1 LLGLVELIL
10 KDRQRLHRLIRDPSL
25 QPELIPR
32 FLAISL
38 IGFLFFGVAMTLVL
52 NSAEVWPKLTAI
64 DRWLSDPEASLISF
78 HASESQAADSQAAQP
93 NRWFDGS
100 AFKVIVAYSLGLIA
114 ATGVCLP
121 SLYFYGLLS
130 GVRMSMLD
138 VTIHALKAK
147 ATAAVALVG
156 ILPIY
161 AAVSMGVIIFGGSL
175 EIRASLLQGTLL
187 LGLILPFLAGFWG
200 THSLYLGFTTLCDTM
215 PPERRERR
223 ECFLRRLVLS
233 WSVCYTVVTPVMIF
247 TLWAALGTK

>member
-1 LLGLVELIL
+1 MELIL

-38 IGFLFFGVAMTLVL
+38 IGFLFFGVAITLVL
-52 NSAEVWPKLTAI
+52 NSAEVWPELTAI
-64 DRWLSDPEASLISF
+64 DRWLSDPETSLISF
-78 HASESQAADSQAAQP
+78 HPPDSQAAQT

-187 LGLILPFLAGFWG
+187 LGLILPYLAGFWG
-200 THSLYLGFTTLCDTM
+200 THSLCLGFTTLCDTM